1 MRKWAFILLILS
13 SPAVAASKP
22 SHFFCT
28 FANGQ
33 TLEGWAKDGDIVLD
47 FDGKGDWQK
56 AFGKVDNNMAVITEI
71 VSGGMFTL
79 AWNLNNHEAYA
90 VTHHNSSGRKVENH
104 AFCSWR

>member
-1 MRKWAFILLILS
+1 MLKRVLILTLLAT
-13 SPAVAASKP
+13 PAVATNKP
-22 SHFFCT
+22 SHFGCT

-33 TLEGWAKDGDIVLD
+33 TLEGWAKDGDIMLD
-47 FDGKGDWQK
+47 FDNNGNWQK
-56 AFGKVDNNMAVITEI
+56 AFGRIENNMAIITEI